1 MYKAYNHAFYSE
13 LINNTSIKTTYEAF
27 GDTAWHERY
36 MLNAYQFSAAKDLS
50 ETKAL
55 QELVFQSEGFKD
67 FKEKAS
73 EISDIFND
81 QWLRVE
87 MDVCKRNT
95 VMAESFRKIEETKD
109 LYPYWI
115 YKTENDDRV
124 RDEHAALEGIVFRV
138 GDPEGDNVYPQ
149 NDWNCRCHGEPVD
162 DQYLKEENKQV
173 SKGEDYLN
181 EKDPESGKP
190 YVNENFRFNQFHQ
203 GAMPNNSSYSEVLSS
218 ANKGNAELFDMPA
231 IPELG
236 KMEELLTTPI
246 DMSKINNY
254 ELYDIDGDVGKSR
267 KGISLFN
274 RISNKDF
281 VSLGGDTPD
290 SDLIIKKIETGT
302 MSQNDLR
309 IAIKT
314 DKYESLVTVS
324 KYGNNLSFD
333 IDHVDVFETGSGLG
347 AKMFANMLDAAE
359 KNGFENIELRAAK
372 GIHDGKT
379 YNGYYTWARFG
390 FELRN
395 DQQKVYFLNLVKT
408 KGETATIRN
417 AKTLQE
423 LMRTKEG
430 QIFWKENGFDY
441 LGSFNIKKDKN
452 YFLDYYNHKFK

>member
-1 MYKAYNHAFYSE
+1 
-13 LINNTSIKTTYEAF
+13 
-27 GDTAWHERY
+27 
-36 MLNAYQFSAAKDLS
+36 LNSYQFSAAKDLS
-50 ETKAL
+50 EAKAM

-67 FKEKAS
+67 FKEKAG
-73 EISDIFND
+73 EITNIFND

-109 LYPYWI
+109 LYPYWV
-115 YKTENDDRV
+115 YHTMLDDKV
-124 RDEHAALEGIVFRV
+124 RDEHAALEGLVFRV
-138 GDPEGDNVYPQ
+138 GDPEGDNVFPQ
-149 NDWNCRCHGEPVD
+149 NDWNDRCWGESVD

-190 YVNENFRFNQFHQ
+190 YVNENFRFNQYHQ
-203 GAMPNNSSYSEVLSS
+203 GAMPNNSSYAEVLSS
-218 ANKGNAELFDMPA
+218 ANKGNAALFDMPT

-236 KMEELLTTPI
+236 KIDELVTTPI
-246 DMSKINNY
+246 DYSKINNY
-254 ELYDIDGDVGKSR
+254 ELYDLDQTVAKSR
-267 KGISLFN
+267 KGMSLFN

-290 SDLIIKKIETGT
+290 SDLIIKKIETGM
-302 MSQNDLR
+302 MSQNDMR

-333 IDHVDVFETGSGLG
+333 IDHVDVFKEFEGHGLG
-347 AKMFANMLDAAE
+347 AKMFANMLNAAE

-372 GIHDGKT
+372 GIHGGRA

-395 DQQKVYFLNLVKT
+395 DQQKAYFLNLVKT
-408 KGETATIRN
+408 KGESSTIRS
-417 AKTLQE
+417 ATSLQE

-430 QIFWKENGFDY
+430 QKFWFDNGFDY
-441 LGSFNIKKDKN
+441 LGSFNIKKDKA